1 MILPHLTDPQILIN
15 MPSGTISQQ
24 AHQYFHVQ
32 LDWRVKISPLETK
45 TIYAAQNGHL
55 RQIESFQGSAFLYQ

>member
-1 MILPHLTDPQILIN
+1 